1 LEAVPIRRVRGFSK
15 NALYSRLLIFVGT
28 ASAWPL
34 RSPTPIDRTRLAAG
48 LTSKTRT
55 GKLPEMEV
63 VVLSDSHLSAGFD
76 AVGDQVLRA
85 VTEADVVL
93 HAGDVTSRQALEDLR
108 GLAETYAVLG
118 NNDHD
123 LAGILQESRMLE
135 LAGVRIALVHDSGA
149 TKGRARRLYR
159 RFPNAD
165 LVVFGHSHVPV
176 NEVGEQNQII
186 FNPGSPTQRRS
197 QPHRTFGRMS
207 LAGGRVQR
215 RYIEILD

>member
-1 LEAVPIRRVRGFSK
+1 MAATLTDADRSDAAGGRVDFEDTDRQASRDGGGGPLRQPSLSRVRRRRSSGTSCCDR
-15 NALYSRLLIFVGT
+15 SR
-28 ASAWPL
+28 
-34 RSPTPIDRTRLAAG
+34 R
-48 LTSKTRT
+48 
-55 GKLPEMEV
+55 
-63 VVLSDSHLSAGFD
+63 
-76 AVGDQVLRA
+76 RA
-85 VTEADVVL
+85 PRWRCHVT
-93 HAGDVTSRQALEDLR
+93 RQALEDLR

-123 LAGILQESRMLE
+123 LVGLLQETRMLE

-197 QPHRTFGRMS
+197 QPHRTFGRMT
-207 LAGGRVQR
+207 LAGGPVQR
-215 RYIEILD
+215 RSIEILD

>member
-1 LEAVPIRRVRGFSK
+1 MPGG
-15 NALYSRLLIFVGT
+15 ALPKRLT
-28 ASAWPL
+28 
-34 RSPTPIDRTRLAAG
+34 AG
-48 LTSKTRT
+48 LTSRTWT

-63 VVLSDSHLSAGFD
+63 VILSDSHLSAGLD

-85 VTEADVVL
+85 VTKADVVL
-93 HAGDVTSRQALEDLR
+93 HAGDVTSRQALEEL
-108 GLAETYAVLG
+108 GAMAETYAVLG

-135 LAGVRIALVHDSGA
+135 LGGVRVALVHDSGA
-149 TKGRARRLYR
+149 TKGRAKRLHR

-176 NEVGEQNQII
+176 DEVGEQNQIL

-207 LAGGRVQR
+207 FAGGRVQR
-215 RYIEILD
+215 RCIEIVD